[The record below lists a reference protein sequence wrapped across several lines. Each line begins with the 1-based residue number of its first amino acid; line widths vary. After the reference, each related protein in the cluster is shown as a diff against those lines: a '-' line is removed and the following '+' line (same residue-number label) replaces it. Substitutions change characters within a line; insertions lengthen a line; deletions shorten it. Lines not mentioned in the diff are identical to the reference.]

1 MGKVLSRSLI
11 GFLLVAAAV
20 ACNNNGCLDNQNSI
34 PQAGFYSYETLSSVA
49 LTKLSIGGIG
59 APDDSLLLKN
69 STASSVYL
77 PFRSEA
83 GKSSFYF
90 VYGEEALAQYD
101 VVDTVT
107 FFYDSQPYFAS
118 EECGAMFRYRITGVK
133 HTTWVIDSVGITDSV
148 ITNVPRETI
157 GIYFRTSTSS
167 NQPSATD

>member
-1 MGKVLSRSLI
+1 MGKILSRSLTI
-11 GFLLVAAAV
+11 FLLVVMAV
-20 ACNNNGCLDNQNSI
+20 SCNNNGCLDNQSSI
-34 PQAGFYSYETLSSVA
+34 PQAGFYSYETLKSVA
-49 LTKLSIGGIG
+49 ITKLSVGGIG

-90 VYGEEALAQYD
+90 LYGEEALAQYD
-101 VVDTVT
+101 IVDTIT

-133 HTTWVIDSVGITDSV
+133 HTNWVIDSVGISDSLV
-148 ITNVPRETI
+148 TNVPLETI
-157 GIYFRTSTSS
+157 GIYFRTSTPD
-167 NQPSATD
+167 QPSTTE